1 VLLASLFAISVSRPP
16 PQPIQ
21 NPEVPSQSLK
31 FTENKGQWDPKAKF
45 MAQQGGLDM
54 WVTATGITYDWHGQ
68 DAEKKPSRDAVSV
81 VFEGATGLGKAKGI
95 HQLPCLNNF
104 YLGKTRA
111 TNVRSFEKAV
121 VEDIYKGIDLVTY
134 FDEQEKRPRYDL
146 IVHPGAD
153 PDQIRMRYTGAKDF
167 KVTKDG
173 AVAYRTKF
181 GKVEEQRQMAYQK
194 SEVGPDFHFFPTQ
207 RMNQDGT
214 VGFDVTGYKKDRTL
228 VIDPLLWA
236 TYIGDPTGSSVL
248 ASASDAA
255 GNLYVAGRTLGTNFP
270 VTSQDTTGGSGQ
282 FSMFV
287 AKFSPTG
294 TNLYCTVYGG
304 SGTDDPTKIKA
315 DDAGNAYVVGYTNS
329 GDLPVTNGSVPDPAN
344 FQTDFLSKFDGAGG
358 LAYGMYLNDP
368 DDSQRPFPIDLAVRG
383 DHSVT
388 ALCVGYDDDIG
399 GPMPVTFQVGS
410 DGTHSGAFRHLD
422 LLSLSPT
429 GLALD
434 ADGNA
439 FIAGSIW
446 RSFFP
451 LPSGYQ
457 TVDGNANSS
466 NQYDVSCVLIK
477 LNPTLDTL
485 LAGTYLGGIGYFQ
498 TFGVAVNSTGE
509 PYVTGQVQD
518 SFDTDI
524 VSGQYLNNTY
534 PTTPGALNL
543 VSISGMPGIFVSHF
557 SNDLTQLKNACLF
570 EQGWINARPI
580 LLLDNDCPVL
590 LSFLVPGFPPPLTWD
605 YYSGSYQ
612 NSFLARLSP
621 DLSTELYGSCI
632 GRSSQ
637 NSFQLAIGGGNYY
650 LTGRAGADNE
660 PTTSNSFESVFN
672 DAIAIGFIEAFTP
685 STSPGIQRIAT
696 DRGATPSVGGGSGK
710 QINVNVYFAEPA
722 GAQISLTAPLNSGVY
737 VNGKA
742 LTDSFTVSGLVHV
755 ATFAVSADDVS
766 APTPV
771 TLIAS
776 DGTSSLPVTIT
787 IQPFVKTLVVRPA
800 SLGSNQSFTAYVYPY
815 EAPTTDQTVK
825 FASSPAS
832 YLAASAPLTIPAGTS
847 GPTTVTLQTGAFD
860 NSLKGTITAIH
871 ATGVSSAS
879 TSVAFVGTVVTAL
892 GFLSPVVIGD
902 GSTTLGV
909 HFNLPAKQDETYTFT
924 SGMPT
929 LASDVN
935 VFLPMGSTSG
945 VGTVTTN
952 QVFSAASV
960 VQVNYTATI
969 SGVKKSV
976 ALKVIPNSVS
986 NLFAAGSVVEGDPI
1000 PITANLAAPTTAS
1013 QQFRIT
1019 TNYPT
1024 SVPAL
1029 SVANAAGSPI
1039 ISANVPTLN
1048 AALTAPR
1055 MATLSFQWV
1064 NPLGVASG
1072 PIKTAAVTIVPLLTS
1087 VTLSSLSVKGGLD
1100 ITGTMNLAEA
1110 NNTSSPSF
1118 TVTSNSP
1125 LAFFDSPAVTTGYA
1139 TSVPFT
1145 IHTKPVTK
1153 NTTVVISLPTP
1164 LGYKTRSFNLV
1175 LMP

>member
-1 VLLASLFAISVSRPP
+1 VLLATLIAISVSRPP
-16 PQPIQ
+16 PKPIQ
-21 NPEVPSQSLK
+21 IPELPSQSLK

-54 WVTATGITYDWHGQ
+54 WVTNTGITYDWHGQ

-81 VFEGATGLGKAKGI
+81 VFEGATGLGQAKGV
-95 HQLPCLNNF
+95 HQLPGLNNY

-111 TNVRSFEKAV
+111 TNVRSFDKAI

-134 FDEQEKRPRYDL
+134 FDEEEKRPRYDL

-153 PDQIRMRYTGAKDF
+153 PNQIRMRYTGAKDF

-173 AVAYRTKF
+173 AVTYKTKF

-194 SEVGPDFHFFPTQ
+194 SEAGPDFHFFPTQ
-207 RMNQDGT
+207 KLNQDGT

-228 VIDPLLWA
+228 VIDPLVWA
-236 TYIGDPTGSSVL
+236 TYIGDPSGSNVKTD
-248 ASASDAA
+248 ASDSA
-255 GNLYVAGRTLGTNFP
+255 GNLYVVGRTFGENFP
-270 VTSQDTTGGSGQ
+270 ATNQIGPAD
-282 FSMFV
+282 FFPMFV

-294 TNLYCTVYGG
+294 TNLYCTVYTG
-304 SGTDDPTKIKA
+304 SGSDLAMKIKA
-315 DDAGNAYVVGYTNS
+315 DDAGNAYLFGYTNS
-329 GDLPVTNGSVPDPAN
+329 GDLPVTNGSLPDPAN
-344 FQTDFLSKFDGAGG
+344 GQTDFLAKFDGAGS

-368 DDSQRPFPIDLAVRG
+368 DDPFRAFPIDLAIRS
-383 DHSVT
+383 DHSVI
-388 ALCVGYDDDIG
+388 ALSTGTDSDIG
-399 GPMPVTFQVGS
+399 GPIPVTFQVDS
-410 DGTHSGAFRHLD
+410 DGSYLGSILHTDLPSLTPSGFAF
-422 LLSLSPT
+422 
-429 GLALD
+429 D
-434 ADGNA
+434 ADGNV
-439 FIAGSIW
+439 FMSGSIW

-451 LPSGYQ
+451 LPSGYE
-457 TVDGNANSS
+457 TVDGNATSS
-466 NQYDVSCVLIK
+466 NQDNESCVLIK
-477 LNPTLDTL
+477 LNPTLDTI
-485 LAGTYLGGIGYFQ
+485 LAGTYLGGIGNFLTY
-498 TFGVAVNSTGE
+498 GVVTNSTGE
-509 PYVTGQVQD
+509 PYVVGQVQD
-518 SFDTDI
+518 NGDTDS
-524 VSGQYLNNTY
+524 VSGLYLNNTY

-543 VSISGMPGIFVSHF
+543 ATISGTQAVFISHF

-570 EQGWINARPI
+570 EQGGINVRPI

-590 LSFLVPGFPPPLTWD
+590 LSPLVLGFFPPLTWD

-637 NSFQLAIGGGNYY
+637 VLLQLAIGGGNYY
-650 LTGRAGADNE
+650 LTGRIGAGDE
-660 PTTSNSFESVFN
+660 PTTSNSFQAVFN
-672 DAIAIGFIEAFTP
+672 DGSVMGFIEAFTP
-685 STSPGIQRIAT
+685 STTPGLQRIAT

-710 QINVNVYFAEPA
+710 QINVNVYFAEPN
-722 GAQISLTAPLNSGVY
+722 GAQISLTAPLNSGAY

-742 LTDSFTVSGLVHV
+742 LTDSFTVSGPVHV
-755 ATFAVSADDVS
+755 ATFAVSADDVTV
-766 APTPV
+766 ATPV

-787 IQPFVKTLVVRPA
+787 IQPFMKTFVVRPA

-825 FASSPAS
+825 FGSSPAS

-847 GPTTVTLQTGAFD
+847 GPITVTLQTGAFD
-860 NSLKGTITAIH
+860 TSLTGTITAIH

-879 TSVAFVGTVVTAL
+879 TSVAFVGSVVTSL
-892 GFLSPVVIGD
+892 GFLSPVVAGEQ
-902 GSTTLGV
+902 STSLGV
-909 HFNLPAKQDETYTFT
+909 NFNLAAKQDETYTFT
-924 SGMPT
+924 SGTPT
-929 LASDVN
+929 VAPDVT

-945 VGTVTTN
+945 VGPVTGN
-952 QVFSAASV
+952 QVFSAASP

-976 ALKVIPNSVS
+976 ALKVIPNSLS
-986 NLFAAGSVVEGDPI
+986 GFSATGTVVEGDSI
-1000 PITANLAAPTTAS
+1000 SVSALLANPTTAS
-1013 QQFRIT
+1013 QPFRVS

-1029 SVANAAGSPI
+1029 SVASAAGSNT
-1039 ISANVPTLN
+1039 ISANVPTFN

-1055 MATLSFQWV
+1055 TATLSLQWV

-1072 PIKTAAVTIVPLLTS
+1072 PIKTANVTIVPLLTS

-1100 ITGTMNLAEA
+1100 LTGTMTLVEA
-1110 NNTSSPSF
+1110 NNTASPSF
-1118 TVTSNSP
+1118 TVTSNNVA
-1125 LAFFDSPAVTTGYA
+1125 AFLDSPTVTTGSA
-1139 TSVPFT
+1139 TSILFT

-1153 NTTVVISLPTP
+1153 NTAVVISLPTP
-1164 LGYKTRSFNLV
+1164 LGYKTRAFNVV
-1175 LMP
+1175 LTP